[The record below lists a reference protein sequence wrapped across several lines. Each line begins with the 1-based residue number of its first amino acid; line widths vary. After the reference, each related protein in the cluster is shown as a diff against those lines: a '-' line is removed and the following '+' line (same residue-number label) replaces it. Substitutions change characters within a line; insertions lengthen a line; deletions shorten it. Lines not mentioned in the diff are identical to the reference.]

1 MRTIKITTVRHY
13 VKTAVVEIP
22 CPEDLD
28 LEKVADYLYTNYG
41 LYSEELEDALFV
53 QDRSVECLP
62 ELDDSR
68 YDVVETKS
76 TNIYGGTL

>member
-1 MRTIKITTVRHY
+1 MRTIKITTARYY

-22 CPEDLD
+22 CPENLALD
-28 LEKVADYLYTNYG
+28 EVADYLYDNRD
-41 LYSEELEDALFV
+41 LFDEKLDSALFIH
-53 QDRSVECLP
+53 DRSVECMP
-62 ELDDSR
+62 EMDNSR